1 MRLNAENAIG
11 CIRLETLHVSKDTV
25 KRIYACTEN
34 NARQSIVFCE
44 YSIYIRF
51 SIKYENV

>member
-1 MRLNAENAIG
+1 MRLNAENAIC
-11 CIRLETLHVSKDTV
+11 CITLDTLHVSKDTV

-34 NARQSIVFCE
+34 NARQSIMFRE
-44 YSIYIRF
+44 YSIYIQF